1 MNSIKAII
9 GSHCLWTTS
18 AGSMFRSCAYSNV
31 HLTATAWT
39 NLGWSECSGNMTKHS
54 LKHFVTML
62 WLIVEPELERTR
74 TTSIKLEL
82 GLKINIIIQIEKN

>member
-1 MNSIKAII
+1 MLVACSGPMHILMYIWQLQLEQK
-9 GSHCLWTTS
+9 
-18 AGSMFRSCAYSNV
+18 
-31 HLTATAWT
+31 
-39 NLGWSECSGNMTKHS
+39 LGWSECSGNMTKHS

-82 GLKINIIIQIEKN
+82 GLKITIIIQIEKN